1 MQNRTV
7 EQIVDVSISQFKEET
22 SEAIQLSTQEHT
34 SERIVNK
41 S

>member
-7 EQIVDVSISQFKEET
+7 ERIVDVSIPQFQEET
-22 SEAIQLSTQEHT
+22 SEAIQLSTQEHA
-34 SERIVNK
+34 SQRIVNK